1 MKKFAKIL
9 PYLIILFCVA
19 FITLTLLKVDERAD
33 ALTAQITALETENAT
48 LTEQLA
54 AVTSELDAA
63 KAAAIDSDLALAE
76 ANGRLEQ
83 AETAL
88 SDMLAVV
95 QLIREELN
103 GVVPEEEVAE
113 EAPVAEAEELPEEEA
128 AEVAAEEVTEV
139 VETEE
144 AVAEE
149 VPAEEAAEEVTETA
163 ETEEAVTEEAPA
175 KETTEEA
182 AATEEA
188 A

>member
-88 SDMLAVV
+88 SDMLAVG

-103 GVVPEEEVAE
+103 GA
-113 EAPVAEAEELPEEEA
+113 A
-128 AEVAAEEVTEV
+128 AE
-139 VETEE
+139 EE

-149 VPAEEAAEEVTETA
+149 EAPAEEVTEAVEAEEPVTEEVLAEEAAEEVTEA
-163 ETEEAVTEEAPA
+163 VENEEAVTEEVPA
-175 KETTEEA
+175 EETTDEAAAPEEA
-182 AATEEA
+182 A
-188 A
+188 

>member
-103 GVVPEEEVAE
+103 GAAAEEEAVAE
-113 EAPVAEAEELPEEEA
+113 EEAP
-128 AEVAAEEVTEV
+128 AEEVTEA
-139 VETEE
+139 VEAEE
-144 AVAEE
+144 AVTEE
-149 VPAEEAAEEVTETA
+149 VPAEEAAEEVTEA
-163 ETEEAVTEEAPA
+163 VENEEAVTEEVPA
-175 KETTEEA
+175 EETTDEAAAPEEA
-182 AATEEA
+182 A
-188 A
+188 

>member
-103 GVVPEEEVAE
+103 GA
-113 EAPVAEAEELPEEEA
+113 A
-128 AEVAAEEVTEV
+128 AE
-139 VETEE
+139 EE

-149 VPAEEAAEEVTETA
+149 EAPAEEVTEAVEAEEPVTEEVLAEEAAEEVTEA
-163 ETEEAVTEEAPA
+163 VENEEAVTEEVPA
-175 KETTEEA
+175 EETTDEAAAPEEA
-182 AATEEA
+182 A
-188 A
+188 

>member
-103 GVVPEEEVAE
+103 GA
-113 EAPVAEAEELPEEEA
+113 A
-128 AEVAAEEVTEV
+128 AE
-139 VETEE
+139 EE

-149 VPAEEAAEEVTETA
+149 EAPAEEVTEAVEA
-163 ETEEAVTEEAPA
+163 EEPVTEEVPAEESAEEVTVAVENEEAVTEEVPA
-175 KETTEEA
+175 EETTDEAAAPEEA
-182 AATEEA
+182 A
-188 A
+188 

>member
-103 GVVPEEEVAE
+103 GAAAEEEAVAE
-113 EAPVAEAEELPEEEA
+113 EEAP
-128 AEVAAEEVTEV
+128 AEEVTEA
-139 VETEE
+139 VEAEE
-144 AVAEE
+144 PVTEE
-149 VPAEEAAEEVTETA
+149 VPAEEAAEEVTEA
-163 ETEEAVTEEAPA
+163 VETEEAVTEEVPA
-175 KETTEEA
+175 EETTDEAAAPEEA
-182 AATEEA
+182 A
-188 A
+188 

>member
-33 ALTAQITALETENAT
+33 ALTAQITALETEKAT
-48 LTEQLA
+48 LTEQLD

-103 GVVPEEEVAE
+103 GA
-113 EAPVAEAEELPEEEA
+113 A
-128 AEVAAEEVTEV
+128 AE
-139 VETEE
+139 EE

-149 VPAEEAAEEVTETA
+149 EAPAEEVTEAGEAEEPVTEEVLAEEAAEEVTEA
-163 ETEEAVTEEAPA
+163 VENEEAVTEEVPA
-175 KETTEEA
+175 EETTDEAAAPEEA
-182 AATEEA
+182 A
-188 A
+188 

>member
-33 ALTAQITALETENAT
+33 ALTAQITALETEKAT
-48 LTEQLA
+48 LPEQLD

-103 GVVPEEEVAE
+103 GA
-113 EAPVAEAEELPEEEA
+113 A
-128 AEVAAEEVTEV
+128 AE
-139 VETEE
+139 EE

-149 VPAEEAAEEVTETA
+149 EAPAEEVTEAVEA
-163 ETEEAVTEEAPA
+163 EEVVAEEAPA
-175 KETTEEA
+175 EEVTEAVEAEEPVTEEVPAEETTDEAAAPEEA
-182 AATEEA
+182 A
-188 A
+188 

>member
-103 GVVPEEEVAE
+103 GAAAEEEAVAE
-113 EAPVAEAEELPEEEA
+113 EEAP
-128 AEVAAEEVTEV
+128 AEEVTEA
-139 VETEE
+139 VEAEE
-144 AVAEE
+144 PVTEE
-149 VPAEEAAEEVTETA
+149 VPAEEAAEEVTEA
-163 ETEEAVTEEAPA
+163 VENEEAVTEEVPA
-175 KETTEEA
+175 EETTDEAAAPEEA
-182 AATEEA
+182 A
-188 A
+188 

>member
-19 FITLTLLKVDERAD
+19 FIILTLLKVDERAD

-103 GVVPEEEVAE
+103 GA
-113 EAPVAEAEELPEEEA
+113 A
-128 AEVAAEEVTEV
+128 AE
-139 VETEE
+139 EE

-149 VPAEEAAEEVTETA
+149 EAPAEEVTEAVEAEEPVTEEVLAEEAAEEVTEA
-163 ETEEAVTEEAPA
+163 VENEEAVTEEVPA
-175 KETTEEA
+175 EETTDEAAAPEEA
-182 AATEEA
+182 A
-188 A
+188 

>member
-1 MKKFAKIL
+1 MSNTEMKSKKKSGGLTWLLVIL
-9 PYLIILFCVA
+9 LAAVLV
-19 FITLTLLKVDERAD
+19 LTMLDSNEHNAAQAVLNDQIAD
-33 ALTAQITALETENAT
+33 LETENAT

-103 GVVPEEEVAE
+103 GAAAEEEAVAE
-113 EAPVAEAEELPEEEA
+113 EEAP
-128 AEVAAEEVTEV
+128 AEEVTEA
-139 VETEE
+139 VEAEE
-144 AVAEE
+144 VVAEE
-149 VPAEEAAEEVTETA
+149 VPAEEVTEAVEAEEP
-163 ETEEAVTEEAPA
+163 VTEEVPA
-175 KETTEEA
+175 EETTDEAAAPEEA
-182 AATEEA
+182 A
-188 A
+188 

>member
-19 FITLTLLKVDERAD
+19 FIILTLLKVDERAD

-103 GVVPEEEVAE
+103 GAAAEEEAVAEEEAPAEEVTEAVEAEEVVAE
-113 EAPVAEAEELPEEEA
+113 EAP
-128 AEVAAEEVTEV
+128 AEEVT
-139 VETEE
+139 E

-149 VPAEEAAEEVTETA
+149 VPAEEAAEEVTEA
-163 ETEEAVTEEAPA
+163 VENEEAVTEEVPA
-175 KETTEEA
+175 EETTDEAAAPEEA
-182 AATEEA
+182 A
-188 A
+188 

>member
-1 MKKFAKIL
+1 MKKFLKLL
-9 PYLIILFCVA
+9 PALITICCLIFLVM
-19 FITLTLLKVDERAD
+19 TLLKVDKRAD
-33 ALTAQITALETENAT
+33 VLTAQITALETEKAT

-103 GVVPEEEVAE
+103 GVVAEEE
-113 EAPVAEAEELPEEEA
+113 
-128 AEVAAEEVTEV
+128 
-139 VETEE
+139 
-144 AVAEE
+144 VAEE
-149 VPAEEAAEEVTETA
+149 VPAEETA
-163 ETEEAVTEEAPA
+163 EVTEEAPA
-175 KETTEEA
+175 EEAAEAAGEAPAEETTEVTEEA
-182 AATEEA
+182 AAAEEA

>member
-33 ALTAQITALETENAT
+33 ALTAQITALETEKAT
-48 LTEQLA
+48 LAEQLA

-103 GVVPEEEVAE
+103 GA
-113 EAPVAEAEELPEEEA
+113 A
-128 AEVAAEEVTEV
+128 AE
-139 VETEE
+139 EE

-149 VPAEEAAEEVTETA
+149 EAPAEEVTEAVEAEEPVTEEVLAEEAAEEVTEA
-163 ETEEAVTEEAPA
+163 VENEEAVTEEVPA
-175 KETTEEA
+175 EETTDEAAAPEEA
-182 AATEEA
+182 A
-188 A
+188 

>member
-1 MKKFAKIL
+1 MKKFLKLL
-9 PYLIILFCVA
+9 PALITICCLIFLVM
-19 FITLTLLKVDERAD
+19 TLLKVDKRAD
-33 ALTAQITALETENAT
+33 VLTAQITALETEKAT

-103 GVVPEEEVAE
+103 GVVAEEE
-113 EAPVAEAEELPEEEA
+113 
-128 AEVAAEEVTEV
+128 
-139 VETEE
+139 
-144 AVAEE
+144 VAEE
-149 VPAEEAAEEVTETA
+149 VPAEQPVEEDVPA
-163 ETEEAVTEEAPA
+163 EEAPVQ
-175 KETTEEA
+175 ETPAESESQ
-182 AATEEA
+182 E
-188 A
+188 